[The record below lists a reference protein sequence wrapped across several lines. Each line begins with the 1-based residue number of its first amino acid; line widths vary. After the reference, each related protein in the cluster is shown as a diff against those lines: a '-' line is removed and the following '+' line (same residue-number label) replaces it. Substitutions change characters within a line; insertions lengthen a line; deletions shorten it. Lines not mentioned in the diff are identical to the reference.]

1 MKRLNIEFISKL
13 LFLMSTS
20 FLIVGG
26 SELYFK
32 INEMKSVYTNENIIL
47 INMFCWCIQI
57 ILIIFSYCRED
68 CYKMK
73 STLLTIIFFTTISLL
88 TCYVWSQNGD
98 KSLSKNIM
106 IFYLLSDIFIII
118 FFGILN
124 FLFFN
129 TNEKESDEDI
139 VEEIIDE
146 DDLDDDFI
154 EEVDF

>member
-1 MKRLNIEFISKL
+1 
-13 LFLMSTS
+13 
-20 FLIVGG
+20 
-26 SELYFK
+26 
-32 INEMKSVYTNENIIL
+32 
-47 INMFCWCIQI
+47 
-57 ILIIFSYCRED
+57 
-68 CYKMK
+68 MK
-73 STLLTIIFFTTISLL
+73 STLSSIIFFTTISLL

-98 KSLSKNIM
+98 KSLSQNIM

-118 FFGILN
+118 FFGVLN